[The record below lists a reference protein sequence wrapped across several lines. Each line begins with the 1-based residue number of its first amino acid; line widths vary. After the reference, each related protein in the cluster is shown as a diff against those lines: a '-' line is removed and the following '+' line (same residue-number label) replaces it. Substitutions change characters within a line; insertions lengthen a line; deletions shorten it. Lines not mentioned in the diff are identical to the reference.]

1 MDSFVLCFPVI
12 GNRGVVV
19 GDPEFVGRMVA
30 ALCEAIA
37 FWNYLCSQTLAKSR
51 QFHEKPAVI
60 LPLVAASEMQGH
72 TREDRRARSGTRD
85 VTQGLAGP
93 LREL

>member
-19 GDPEFVGRMVA
+19 GDPEFVGRLVA

-37 FWNYLCSQTLAKSR
+37 FWNYLCSRTLAKSR
-51 QFHEKPAVI
+51 QFHEKP
-60 LPLVAASEMQGH
+60 ASEMQGH